1 MDHHWNKKW
10 KMEWNCECTHLQL
23 TLVTWRC
30 SIYVE
35 LPWYISMA
43 VISSQKCYEH
53 LWCCSNASILK
64 HGTVT
69 SSSSSAS
76 IAKPDSHTKSKS
88 LALRDYSYE
97 MSLWTKM

>member
-1 MDHHWNKKW
+1 
-10 KMEWNCECTHLQL
+10 MEWNSECTYLQL
-23 TLVTWRC
+23 TLVTGVAQ
-30 SIYVE
+30 SMLNY
-35 LPWYISMA
+35 PDISMA
-43 VISSQKCYEH
+43 VISSQKYYEH
-53 LWCCSNASILK
+53 LWCCSNASISK

>member
-1 MDHHWNKKW
+1 
-10 KMEWNCECTHLQL
+10 MEWNCECTHSQL
-23 TLVTWRC
+23 TLVTG
-30 SIYVE
+30 VAQ
-35 LPWYISMA
+35 SMLNYPGIFIA

-53 LWCCSNASILK
+53 LWCSNASISK

>member
-1 MDHHWNKKW
+1 MK
-10 KMEWNCECTHLQL
+10 WNCECAHLQL
-23 TLVTWRC
+23 TLVTGVAQ
-30 SIYVE
+30 SMLNY
-35 LPWYISMA
+35 PGISMA

-64 HGTVT
+64 HGTIT
-69 SSSSSAS
+69 NSSSSAS
-76 IAKPDSHTKSKS
+76 IAKPDSHTKSKN